1 MYNPRMASTTKT
13 EGKSKFWE
21 EVVNRGVHA
30 LVEEMSTSQSIQMT
44 LDYGSHNYKPIPI
57 SIATGVGAWVT
68 DVDGNEYIDCVGSYS
83 AVAQGHLCESI
94 VRAARQQMDILTLTS
109 RAVYTRELALFLK
122 AVCDYTDTEMCCPM
136 NTGAEAVET
145 AIKLARKWAYTVKG
159 VPDNEAEIIV
169 AQENFHGRTTTI
181 VGFSSEPNYKAHF
194 GPFTPGFTVVPF
206 GDVEA
211 VKKAINPNTA
221 AILME
226 PIQAEGGI
234 LFPPDGFL
242 ADVRKLCTA
251 NNVLLIWDE
260 IQTGFCRT
268 GKRFAW
274 QHEDAEPD
282 LMCLGKALG
291 GGILPVAATVGKKAV
306 LNVFQPGDHGSTF
319 GGNPLAAVVAIAAMA
334 ELESRNLAENS
345 MILGERLKKGFVNLK
360 KPYIKDIRGRGL
372 LVGLEVDETVD
383 DKKVQDAFIK
393 NGILTK
399 ETRHRTF
406 RFAPPLTIDAA
417 LVDEIVERS
426 KRALEEATGR

>member
-1 MYNPRMASTTKT
+1 MASTTKADS
-13 EGKSKFWE
+13 KNKFWDD
-21 EVVNRGVHA
+21 VIAKGVHT
-30 LVEEMSTSQSIQMT
+30 LVDEMTSQESIDMT
-44 LDYGSHNYKPIPI
+44 LQYGAHNYKPLPI
-57 SIATGVGAWVT
+57 SVASGVGAWVT
-68 DVDGNEYIDCVGSYS
+68 DADGKEYIDCVGSYS

-94 VRAARQQMDILTLTS
+94 VRATRQQLDILTLTS

-122 AVCDYTDTEMCCPM
+122 AVCDYTDTDMCCPM

-145 AIKLARKWAYTVKG
+145 AIKLARKWAYTIKG
-159 VPDNEAEIIV
+159 VPDNRAEIIV
-169 AQENFHGRTTTI
+169 AEENFHGRTTTI
-181 VGFSSEPNYKAHF
+181 VGFSSEENYKAHF
-194 GPFTPGFTVVPF
+194 GPFTPGFITVPF
-206 GDVEA
+206 GDIKAVE
-211 VKKAINPNTA
+211 KSITPNTA

-234 LFPPDGFL
+234 LFPPDGFM
-242 ADVRKLCTA
+242 ADLRKLCTK

-274 QHEDAEPD
+274 QHEDSTPD

-291 GGILPVAATVGKKAV
+291 GGIMPVAATVGRKEV
-306 LNVFQPGDHGSTF
+306 MDVFHPGDHGSTF

-334 ELESRNLAENS
+334 ELESRNLCENS
-345 MILGERLKKGFVNLK
+345 AVLGHRLKQGFLDMK
-360 KPYIKDIRGRGL
+360 KPYIKDLRGRGL
-372 LVGLEVDETVD
+372 LIGLEVDETVD
-383 DKKVQDAFIK
+383 DKKVQEAFIK

-417 LVDEIVERS
+417 LVDEIVART

>member
-1 MYNPRMASTTKT
+1 MASTAKT
-13 EGKSKFWE
+13 QGKSKFWDD
-21 EVVNRGVHA
+21 VIQRGVRA
-30 LVEEMSTSQSIQMT
+30 LVEELGTAESIDLT
-44 LDYGSHNYKPIPI
+44 LEYGSHNYKPLPI

-68 DVDGNEYIDCVGSYS
+68 DVDGNEYVDCVGSYS

-94 VRAARQQMDILTLTS
+94 VRAARQQMDVLTLTS

-159 VPDNEAEIIV
+159 VPDGKAEIIV
-169 AQENFHGRTTTI
+169 AEENFHGRTTTI
-181 VGFSSEPNYKAHF
+181 VGFSSEPNYRAHF
-194 GPFTPGFTVVPF
+194 GPFTPGFVMVPF
-206 GDVEA
+206 GDIKAVE
-211 VKKAINPNTA
+211 KAMNANTA
-221 AILME
+221 AVLME

-234 LFPPDGFL
+234 LFPPDGFMAEL
-242 ADVRKLCTA
+242 RKLCTK

-291 GGILPVAATVGKKAV
+291 GGILPVAATVGRKSV
-306 LNVFQPGDHGSTF
+306 LDVFKPGDHGSTF

-345 MILGERLKKGFVNLK
+345 RVLGERLLKGFQTLHESLIEEV
-360 KPYIKDIRGRGL
+360 RGRGL
-372 LVGLEVDETVD
+372 LVGLEVRDGIDTQ
-383 DKKVQDAFIK
+383 KLQDAFLK

-406 RFAPPLTIDAA
+406 RFAPPLTVDAA
-417 LVDEIVERS
+417 LIDEILDRVAT
-426 KRALEEATGR
+426 ALKQAS

>member
-13 EGKSKFWE
+13 EGKNKFWDD
-21 EVVNRGVHA
+21 VVQRGVHT
-30 LVEEMSTSQSIQMT
+30 LVEEMSTAQSIEMT
-44 LDYGSHNYKPIPI
+44 LEYGAHNYKPLPI
-57 SIATGVGAWVT
+57 SVATGVGAWVT
-68 DVDGNEYIDCVGSYS
+68 DVDGKEYIDCVGSYS

-94 VRAARQQMDILTLTS
+94 VRATRQQLDVLTLTS
-109 RAVYTRELALFLK
+109 RAVFTRELALFLK
-122 AVCDYTDTEMCCPM
+122 AVCDYTDTDMACPM

-145 AIKLARKWAYTVKG
+145 AIKLARKWAYTIKG
-159 VPDNEAEIIV
+159 VPDNKAEIIV
-169 AQENFHGRTTTI
+169 AAENFHGRTTTI
-181 VGFSSEPNYKAHF
+181 VGFSSEENYKAHF
-194 GPFTPGFTVVPF
+194 GPFTPGFVMVPF
-206 GDVEA
+206 GDIAAVE
-211 VKKAINPNTA
+211 KAINSNTA
-221 AILME
+221 AVMME

-234 LFPPDGFL
+234 LFPPDGFM
-242 ADVRKLCTA
+242 ADLRKLCTK

-291 GGILPVAATVGKKAV
+291 GGIMPVAATVGRREV
-306 LNVFQPGDHGSTF
+306 MEVFHPGDHGSTF
-319 GGNPLAAVVAIAAMA
+319 GGNPLAAVIAIAAMA

-345 MILGERLKKGFVNLK
+345 RVLGDQLKDGFLK
-360 KPYIKDIRGRGL
+360 LDKSLIKEVRGRGL
-372 LVGLEVDETVD
+372 LIGLEVKEGVD
-383 DKKVQDAFIK
+383 DKRLQDAFIE

-417 LVDEIVERS
+417 LVDDILMRVQKS
-426 KRALEEATGR
+426 LEQASS

>member
-1 MYNPRMASTTKT
+1 MASTTKT
-13 EGKSKFWE
+13 EGKSKFWD
-21 EVVNRGVHA
+21 EVIRRGVRA
-30 LVEEMSTSQSIQMT
+30 MVEDMSTAESIDMT
-44 LDYGSHNYKPIPI
+44 LEYGSHNYKPLPI

-68 DVDGNEYIDCVGSYS
+68 DVDGKEYIDCVGSYS

-94 VRAARQQMDILTLTS
+94 VRAARQQLDVLTLTS

-122 AVCDYTDTEMCCPM
+122 AVCDYTDTEMACPM

-159 VPDNEAEIIV
+159 VPDEKAEIIV
-169 AQENFHGRTTTI
+169 ASENFHGRTTTI

-194 GPFTPGFTVVPF
+194 GPFTPGFIMVPF
-206 GDVEA
+206 GDIKAVER
-211 VKKAINPNTA
+211 AITANTA
-221 AILME
+221 AVLME

-234 LFPPDGFL
+234 LFPPEGFM
-242 ADVRKLCTA
+242 ADLRKLCTK

-274 QHEDAEPD
+274 QHEDSEPD

-291 GGILPVAATVGKKAV
+291 GGVMPVAATVGRKEV
-306 LNVFQPGDHGSTF
+306 MDVFKPGDHGSTF
-319 GGNPLAAVVAIAAMA
+319 GGNPLAAVIAIAAMA
-334 ELESRNLAENS
+334 ELESRHLAENS
-345 MILGERLKKGFVNLK
+345 RIMGERLLKGFQSMHASLIEDV
-360 KPYIKDIRGRGL
+360 RGRGL
-372 LVGLEVDETVD
+372 LVGLEVREGIDTY
-383 DKKVQDAFIK
+383 KLQDAFLK

-406 RFAPPLTIDAA
+406 RFAPPLIADAA
-417 LVDEIVERS
+417 LVDDLLDRVGKS
-426 KRALEEATGR
+426 LKEASA

>member
-1 MYNPRMASTTKT
+1 MASTTRT
-13 EGKSKFWE
+13 PGKSKFWTDVIE
-21 EVVNRGVHA
+21 RGVRA
-30 LVEEMSTSQSIQMT
+30 LVEEMSTQQSIDMT
-44 LDYGSHNYKPIPI
+44 LEYGAHNYKPIPI

-68 DVDGNEYIDCVGSYS
+68 DVDGKEYIDCVGSYS

-94 VRAARQQMDILTLTS
+94 VRAARQQMDVLTLTS
-109 RAVYTRELALFLK
+109 RAVYTREMALFLR
-122 AVCDYTDTEMCCPM
+122 AVCDYTDTEMACPM

-159 VPDNEAEIIV
+159 VADEKAEIIV
-169 AQENFHGRTTTI
+169 AAENFHGRTTTI

-194 GPFTPGFTVVPF
+194 GPFTPGFIMVPF
-206 GDVEA
+206 GDINAVE
-211 VKKAINPNTA
+211 KAISPNTA
-221 AILME
+221 AVMME

-234 LFPPDGFL
+234 LLPPDGFM
-242 ADVRKLCTA
+242 ADLRKLCTK

-268 GKRFAW
+268 GTRFAW
-274 QHEDAEPD
+274 QHEDSEPD

-291 GGILPVAATVGKKAV
+291 GGIMPVAATVGRKEV
-306 LNVFQPGDHGSTF
+306 LDVFKPGDHGSTF

-334 ELESRNLAENS
+334 ELESRDLAENS
-345 MILGERLKKGFVNLK
+345 RVLGDRLKQGFLK
-360 KPYIKDIRGRGL
+360 MNKPYIKEVRGRGL

-417 LVDEIVERS
+417 LVDDILARS
-426 KRALEEATGR
+426 KKALEEATGR